1 MRSKLDGTRRAVRLL
16 RWYPIAWREQ
26 YGDEFVD
33 HLEQEFVDRPVDLGR
48 TVNVVYK
55 GFAARI
61 ADVGLSNGDGLA
73 KGRTRAAVGTSFVL
87 TALMA
92 MLALNFWS
100 VAMGLWGGRRYHPA
114 PDTVVTG
121 VLSVAIGFL
130 LVILIAMVVTVAV
143 CVLRQIM
150 RGRARPLVVPSLFAL
165 GAGGLLL
172 YDVRWLPRMLVQ
184 YAHGTEPLR
193 PNPTLSQPLRV
204 IDELARITWMLTQR
218 WVTPWSQNAS
228 NTPAVQTV
236 VNYLVPLAVLILGI
250 SIALLV
256 RRIEL
261 PHFGERLGRATVAL
275 QGALAASFFVA
286 YALWFVVGGPSGD
299 TPFWMGPQAG
309 GAYLA
314 ILALFAVL
322 IGRLGILARRVRA

>member
-1 MRSKLDGTRRAVRLL
+1 VSSQDNKTRRAVRLL

-33 HLEQEFVDRPVDLGR
+33 HLEQEFADRPVDLR
-48 TVNVVYK
+48 RAINVVYK

-61 ADVGLSNGDGLA
+61 ADIGLSNGDGLA

-100 VAMGLWGGRRYHPA
+100 MAMGLWGGRRYHPV

-121 VLSVAIGFL
+121 ILTVAIGLL
-130 LVILIAMVVTVAV
+130 LVILAVIVVTVAV
-143 CVLRQIM
+143 CVVRQIM
-150 RGRARPLVVPSLFAL
+150 RGRARPLVVPSIFAL

-193 PNPTLSQPLRV
+193 PNPTLSQPVRV

-218 WVTPWSQNAS
+218 WVAPWSQNAS
-228 NTPAVQTV
+228 NTPTVQTV
-236 VNYLVPLAVLILGI
+236 VNYLVPLAVLIFGI
-250 SIALLV
+250 SIALLM
-256 RRIEL
+256 RRVEL
-261 PHFGERLGRATVAL
+261 PHIGERLGPATVAL
-275 QGALAASFFVA
+275 QGALTASFFVA
-286 YALWFVVGGPSGD
+286 YAVWFMVGGPSGG
-299 TPFWMGPQAG
+299 TAFWMGPQAG
-309 GAYLA
+309 GAYLVFLA
-314 ILALFAVL
+314 IVAVL
-322 IGRLGILARRVRA
+322 IGRLGILARRTRA